1 MGNTIEIILLMED
14 TPDTPISLFIHLY
27 TAISRKSRALSLFTM
42 LQKLQY
48 THYVNINMK
57 DSIVSSWL
65 HVSSFLFRDYF
76 LELLLLC
83 FVILDVHCKSQLFK
97 ELPKFGLDQSFEDQR
112 NWGFNRITLSLQPNV
127 VDRLYL
133 KLWIQFDQ
141 II

>member
-1 MGNTIEIILLMED
+1 MRLFCLWKIHQTPQYLCLYICIQQFLGNPEHWVCL
-14 TPDTPISLFIHLY
+14 PCS
-27 TAISRKSRALSLFTM
+27 
-42 LQKLQY
+42 QKLQY